1 MSASPPK
8 ADIPVLNCHVRFVPK
23 ADIPVLNCHVHFVPI
38 ADVNVGGQK
47 PSKVDI
53 TPAMLEPEGL
63 E

>member
-1 MSASPPK
+1 MSALPPK
-8 ADIPVLNCHVRFVPK
+8 PDVVEHDPHVRFVPK
-23 ADIPVLNCHVHFVPI
+23 

>member
-1 MSASPPK
+1 MSASP
-8 ADIPVLNCHVRFVPK
+8 PK